1 MHLTE
6 AQADLRRAYADGG
19 PGVVVSG
26 LVWVAASV
34 VEVRSGVGPA
44 FAVLFFGGMFI
55 FPVALFVNRV
65 LLRRSA
71 ESPENPFGRL
81 VLEGTV
87 AMIGGLFAAWLFLP
101 HDPALVMPLAAVAVG
116 THYFAFRTAYGMG
129 VFWVLGAVVTA
140 LGVGAIYGVLP
151 LPGGLV
157 LVVGLVE
164 IVFGVVLAARG
175 MARPA

>member
-1 MHLTE
+1 MQLTE
-6 AQADLRRAYADGG
+6 AQADLRRAYVDGG
-19 PGVVVSG
+19 PGVVISG
-26 LVWVAASV
+26 LVWVTAAFV
-34 VEVRSGVGPA
+34 QARSGIGTA

-55 FPVALFVNRV
+55 YPVSLLIDRAV
-65 LLRRSA
+65 LRRSA
-71 ESPENPFGRL
+71 ESPDNPLGKL
-81 VLEGTV
+81 VLEGTI

-129 VFWVLGAVVTA
+129 VFWVLGAVVTG
-140 LGVGAIYGVLP
+140 LGVGAVYGAVP

-157 LVVGLVE
+157 LTVGVVE
-164 IVFGVVLAARG
+164 IVFGLGLAGRG